1 MSPVLGEIIAIIE
14 EERRGFDEMEA
25 LALASLFWRRSRQ
38 TNSKI
43 DMRQHLRLP
52 KQVSVSCHRLPFPCA
67 DAVWRTL
74 LVSVASP
81 SPATR
86 RLVRSA

>member
-1 MSPVLGEIIAIIE
+1 
-14 EERRGFDEMEA
+14 MEA
-25 LALASLFWRRSRQ
+25 LALASLFWRRRRQ

-43 DMRQHLRLP
+43 DTRQHLGLRKP
-52 KQVSVSCHRLPFPCA
+52 VSMSYHRLPFPCA

-81 SPATR
+81 SSR
-86 RLVRSA
+86 NWSALALAVVVLSSVVPHV